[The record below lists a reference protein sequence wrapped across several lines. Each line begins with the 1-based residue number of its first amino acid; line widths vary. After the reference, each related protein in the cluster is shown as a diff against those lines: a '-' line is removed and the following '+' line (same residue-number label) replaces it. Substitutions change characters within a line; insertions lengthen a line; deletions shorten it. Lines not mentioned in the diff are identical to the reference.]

1 MDESA
6 GPMTLNNESIKE
18 TMKMIQM
25 QGQMQQQ
32 EVMTQV
38 IRFSFVFLI
47 YSFCFYLKNIYL
59 LYFKEYFKSIL
70 LIFIHL
76 Y

>member
-6 GPMTLNNESIKE
+6 GAMTLNNESIKE

-38 IRFSFVFLI
+38 IRFSSVFWFIIIILT
-47 YSFCFYLKNIYL
+47 
-59 LYFKEYFKSIL
+59 FK
-70 LIFIHL
+70 IFINFIL
-76 Y
+76 KKYF

>member
-1 MDESA
+1 MTLKLSKMDESP
-6 GPMTLNNESIKE
+6 GPMTLNNDSIKE

-38 IRFSFVFLI
+38 QDLHCCVFLTYI
-47 YSFCFYLKNIYL
+47 LK
-59 LYFKEYFKSIL
+59 
-70 LIFIHL
+70 IFI

>member
-1 MDESA
+1 MDES
-6 GPMTLNNESIKE
+6 GGMTLNNDSIKE

-38 IRFSFVFLI
+38 KMIFYCCVFLYLLTFLI
-47 YSFCFYLKNIYL
+47 Y
-59 LYFKEYFKSIL
+59 
-70 LIFIHL
+70 
-76 Y
+76 

>member
-6 GPMTLNNESIKE
+6 GGMTLNNESIKE

-38 IRFSFVFLI
+38 SRFFTLV
-47 YSFCFYLKNIYL
+47 
-59 LYFKEYFKSIL
+59 YF
-70 LIFIHL
+70 
-76 Y
+76 